1 LPHTFRKAL
10 GSGSNT
16 SFIFLVIVISAI
28 ATAAMIREI
37 FINTLAAL
45 TKYAVPI
52 RSQPGEI
59 AFEYLIRV
67 FRVYKFNPFSSEVSG
82 EL

>member
-1 LPHTFRKAL
+1 
-10 GSGSNT
+10 
-16 SFIFLVIVISAI
+16 
-28 ATAAMIREI
+28 MIREI
-37 FINTLAAL
+37 FIKTLAAL

-67 FRVYKFNPFSSEVSG
+67 FRVYKFNPFSGKVAFN
-82 EL
+82 LAHHRPY